1 MRLEVYLGRRAAV
14 AATRSGRRAVG
25 CCRGA
30 GSPTFARTVP
40 ASALGAIALIPI
52 ALMPIALAMFASPTL
67 AQGPGYQ
74 PRPIQS
80 AQPTGIQSQ
89 PSNYNGQRPGGYAA
103 PNQYPQTATPG
114 MAGQPATTYPAV
126 GYGQSS
132 QPAGQPLQPGMA
144 GQGTGQGQAGYGG
157 GPSGM
162 PPAVGYSDTGQQST
176 YVASLAGQPTDPAS
190 LGDDQAADADAADG
204 ASLFSSLK
212 PKLNSLLSSIRTG
225 GWLMAP
231 LLLCGLLVSVLA
243 AERQWSLRRARVI
256 PRPFVRR
263 FTECVEDGQL
273 SFEEAQQIC
282 EEFQCPVGEVFHAA
296 VKRWGRP
303 MLEIEQAVFDASDR
317 VSERLSR
324 FLRVFYAISHLAPLF
339 GLLGTVLGMIQ
350 AFNALSE
357 GSFSGTELLA
367 AGIGQALVTTAAGLI
382 VAIPA
387 YVSYLYFTAVSDRYL
402 NEIDR
407 LCQRLIDSISAEGL
421 ETSTRSRRSRRA
433 A

>member
-1 MRLEVYLGRRAAV
+1 MRLEVYLGRRATV
-14 AATRSGRRAVG
+14 AATTSGRRSVR

-30 GSPTFARTVP
+30 GSPTFARTMP
-40 ASALGAIALIPI
+40 KFALAAI
-52 ALMPIALAMFASPTL
+52 ALMPIALMPVALAVFPSLAM

-74 PRPIQS
+74 PRPLQS
-80 AQPTGIQSQ
+80 AQAAGIQSQ

-103 PNQYPQTATPG
+103 PNQYPQTASPA
-114 MAGQPATTYPAV
+114 MAGQSATNYPTG

-132 QPAGQPLQPGMA
+132 LPSGQPLQSGQVLQPGLA
-144 GQGTGQGQAGYGG
+144 GQGQAGYGA
-157 GPSGM
+157 GPNGTS
-162 PPAVGYSDTGQQST
+162 PAVGYSATGQQST

-190 LGDDQAADADAADG
+190 LDDDQAADAADG
-204 ASLFSSLK
+204 PSLFSSLK

-231 LLLCGLLVSVLA
+231 LLVCGLLVSVLA

-421 ETSTRSRRSRRA
+421 ETTTRSRRSRRA